1 MFSLS
6 TSLVVAATCN
16 CPESPETVQR
26 DLRELGPSALLGP
39 PRIWES
45 MLTGLQVRAADAS
58 WLKRHVYEFFRGV
71 AERREL
77 LKGDGKPIPS
87 SLALAHR
94 LGEVF
99 VYGPV
104 RDQLGLR
111 NARWCLTGGAPLGAD
126 TFRFFRSF
134 GINLKQI
141 YGATE
146 ASALVSLQGDDEA
159 DPNTVGR
166 TLPGTEVRIGER
178 GEVQVKGPGVF
189 VGYYKQEDASR
200 DAITED
206 GWLRTGD
213 AGLVDPRGQLAIID
227 RAKDVGKL
235 ADGTPFAPQFIEN
248 KLKFSPYIREA
259 VAFGD
264 QRSFVAAMIA
274 VDISTAGK
282 WAEQRSLPYTSYM
295 DLARKPEVAR
305 LIVEEVAK
313 INATLPGTT
322 KIRRVVLLNKEL
334 EADDAEMTR
343 TRKVRRAFVAEK
355 YAPVIEALYDGAKE
369 TQLTMD
375 ITFEDGRKSQLTTT
389 LAVHDVLP
397 SDDAGRMAA

>member
-1 MFSLS
+1 M
-6 TSLVVAATCN
+6 
-16 CPESPETVQR
+16 P
-26 DLRELGPSALLGP
+26 
-39 PRIWES
+39 
-45 MLTGLQVRAADAS
+45 
-58 WLKRHVYEFFRGV
+58 
-71 AERREL
+71 
-77 LKGDGKPIPS
+77 
-87 SLALAHR
+87 
-94 LGEVF
+94 
-99 VYGPV
+99 
-104 RDQLGLR
+104 
-111 NARWCLTGGAPLGAD
+111 
-126 TFRFFRSF
+126 
-134 GINLKQI
+134 
-141 YGATE
+141 
-146 ASALVSLQGDDEA
+146 
-159 DPNTVGR
+159 
-166 TLPGTEVRIGER
+166 
-178 GEVQVKGPGVF
+178 
-189 VGYYKQEDASR
+189 
-200 DAITED
+200 
-206 GWLRTGD
+206 
-213 AGLVDPRGQLAIID
+213 GLVDPRGQLAIID

-248 KLKFSPYIREA
+248 KLKFSPFIREA

-274 VDISTAGK
+274 VDITTVGK
-282 WAEQRSLPYTSYM
+282 WAEQRSLTYTSFM

-397 SDDAGRMAA
+397 PGEASRMAA